1 MTEDEWIEQNA
12 AVLLEALADEG
23 VRAEV
28 LALLGRD
35 GSEQQHRQRLEA
47 ARCDLE
53 ALGFLDDCGPP
64 GNGE

>member
-12 AVLLEALADEG
+12 AAVAEALADEG

-35 GSEQQHRQRLEA
+35 GSEHRRQRRLEA
-47 ARCDLE
+47 ARRELE
-53 ALGFLDDCGPP
+53 ARGLLDA
-64 GNGE
+64 GE